1 MDLCRSPNSAHGTS
15 AYRARDLDRDNGHG
29 HDGHGRDRA
38 NDPDNDRGVQNSVDL
53 ARFGDGDHRLRQRKS
68 IRETPEHLLRRK

>member
-1 MDLCRSPNSAHGTS
+1 MDLRRSPNSAHGTT
-15 AYRARDLDRDNGHG
+15 AYRARDLDRGHG

-53 ARFGDGDHRLRQRKS
+53 ATRGGPSHRQICRS
-68 IRETPEHLLRRK
+68 